1 MEIEVKET
9 VTRKIKVYPRIK
21 CGSENIKI
29 YNCGYSSFNCAGG
42 ECKRCGHT
50 VETNANWDVTES
62 SLIKAWNK
70 ENDPSV
76 LIERLDKERLK
87 IVDEIKRLKK
97 LRNKM
102 SKLTKD

>member
-1 MEIEVKET
+1 M
-9 VTRKIKVYPRIK
+9 
-21 CGSENIKI
+21 
-29 YNCGYSSFNCAGG
+29 
-42 ECKRCGHT
+42 
-50 VETNANWDVTES
+50 
-62 SLIKAWNK
+62 LWNK

-97 LRNKM
+97 LKNKM

>member
-9 VTRKIKVYPRIK
+9 VTRKIKVYPCIK

-50 VETNANWDVTES
+50 VETNANWDATES
-62 SLIKAWNK
+62 SLIRAWN
-70 ENDPSV
+70 
-76 LIERLDKERLK
+76 KERLK

-97 LRNKM
+97 LKNKM

>member
-9 VTRKIKVYPRIK
+9 VTRKIKVYPCIK
-21 CGSENIKI
+21 CGSENIEI

-42 ECKRCGHT
+42 KCKRCGYT
-50 VETNANWDVTES
+50 VETHASWDVKKS

-87 IVDEIKRLKK
+87 IIDEIKRLKK
-97 LRNKM
+97 LKNKM